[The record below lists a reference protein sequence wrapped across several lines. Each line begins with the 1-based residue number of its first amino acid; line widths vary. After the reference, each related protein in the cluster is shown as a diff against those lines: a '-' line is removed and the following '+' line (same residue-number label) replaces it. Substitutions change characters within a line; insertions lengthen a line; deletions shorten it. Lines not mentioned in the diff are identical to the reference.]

1 MSDMSRHLP
10 PSTYPSKVD
19 AWFLALLCLSLAT
32 AVAGLIMTGVQEGLL
47 RAAQGGFILLG
58 VAGFPVWI
66 LRGTNYT
73 LDGDRLIARSG
84 PFRWTIGLAGITG
97 VEKPHGLFRRGGSSP
112 ALSLDRLEI
121 SFGAGKRLTISPE
134 NQEQFLADL
143 RARQQTLRISNAGTF
158 P

>member
-1 MSDMSRHLP
+1 MARYLP
-10 PSTYPSKVD
+10 AHTYPSKVD
-19 AWFLALLCLSLAT
+19 RLFVAILGLALAA
-32 AVAGLIMTGVQEGLL
+32 AVAGLIVAGVQEGLL

-58 VAGFPVWI
+58 IAGFLAWI

-73 LDGDRLIARSG
+73 LDGDRLSARSG
-84 PFRWTIGLAGITG
+84 PFRWTIGLADITG

-121 SFGAGKRLTISPE
+121 SYGAGKRLTISPE